1 MNRIKNIKEKLIGPA
16 FAIITPFNQSDNKI
30 DYKCLT
36 RYMDHLYKGGAKIFY
51 VMAYNSR
58 FSVLTD
64 QEIFEL
70 NDFVIKK
77 VLSYNDEK
85 TVSIAADPLHCST
98 QTTIKAAKLAEQ
110 SGGDCISLIF
120 REKVYFED
128 QVYNHFLEV
137 AKNSNIGILIHEM
150 PLNNGIPG
158 EPSLINWPL
167 NLLDKICNIE
177 NVIALKE
184 DAKEKKYTKEVCDL
198 LSDRVSI
205 ITSGTGMRQWIE
217 NAPACSAYLSGI
229 GGIVPEVE
237 IDFYNAFV
245 P

>member
-1 MNRIKNIKEKLIGPA
+1 
-16 FAIITPFNQSDNKI
+16 
-30 DYKCLT
+30 
-36 RYMDHLYKGGAKIFY
+36 
-51 VMAYNSR
+51 
-58 FSVLTD
+58 
-64 QEIFEL
+64 
-70 NDFVIKK
+70 
-77 VLSYNDEK
+77 
-85 TVSIAADPLHCST
+85 
-98 QTTIKAAKLAEQ
+98 
-110 SGGDCISLIF
+110 
-120 REKVYFED
+120 
-128 QVYNHFLEV
+128 
-137 AKNSNIGILIHEM
+137 M

-245 P
+245 KNDMQTCDNIINNIEIPFDQIKKFGWHIGFKSALEVAGLMSKYERMPLQAVSDDDHLEVKKILLKIASQNPKYFKDEF